1 MGVHVF
7 LFVCR
12 FVLLPS
18 TFFELKRMN
27 LKWRSQPW
35 VDFFLELSAIQG
47 FEGAF
52 FEISSGSNS
61 FIKTNCQDRI
71 AFHLSK
77 AVVGKIKTNCQDRM
91 AFHLSKA
98 VVVGKKNEESP
109 GEDWLYSSF
118 FAKTKR
124 PIQPRLDQSLKG
136 SSPRNQKTNTKINN
150 HLGLSILDIYAKKM
164 RLKTNNDLG
173 CSAFT
178 FSMQLNLEFAF
189 NFWVLRFSD
198 SCLQKEGKRLS
209 IPEPIHYYD
218 FFLPQTYLQEN
229 AIQPRV
235 NQSLGPSHANPFP
248 EN

>member
-35 VDFFLELSAIQG
+35 VDFFLNYRQSKGLKGPFLKSVRA
-47 FEGAF
+47 A
-52 FEISSGSNS
+52 NS

-118 FAKTKR
+118 FCK
-124 PIQPRLDQSLKG
+124 
-136 SSPRNQKTNTKINN
+136 N
-150 HLGLSILDIYAKKM
+150 
-164 RLKTNNDLG
+164 
-173 CSAFT
+173 
-178 FSMQLNLEFAF
+178 
-189 NFWVLRFSD
+189 
-198 SCLQKEGKRLS
+198 
-209 IPEPIHYYD
+209 
-218 FFLPQTYLQEN
+218 
-229 AIQPRV
+229 
-235 NQSLGPSHANPFP
+235 
-248 EN
+248 